1 VNATMRDT
9 SPIRVAVVGFGT
21 AGRFFHAPFLAADPA
36 YDLRLIVTGNPER
49 AVAAR
54 AAHPGARVVPD
65 PLAVIDRASELDLVV
80 VATPPS
86 THVELAA
93 NAMRAGLDVV
103 VDKPFAPSSAEGRKL
118 IALAGELGR
127 RLTVF
132 QNRRWDA
139 DFRTLRRL
147 LAEGRLGAVH
157 AFESRFE
164 WWRPDGLTGWKGD
177 TDVADGGGILFDLGT
192 HLIDQ
197 ALQLFGPVA
206 EVLADVNRRDSR
218 PGRDSDDDT
227 VVILRHASGTSS
239 RLTMSSVAALPG
251 PRFRVLGSRAGY
263 VKHGLDG
270 QEAALKSGMSP
281 LDPAYGHE
289 PEERWGLVGDHLEA
303 TPVAPERGDYA
314 AFYRLLAAALRDGA
328 DLPVDPHDAVDV
340 LDVIERAHACSK
352 N

>member
-1 VNATMRDT
+1 MTARDT
-9 SPIRVAVVGFGT
+9 SPIRCAVVGFGT
-21 AGRFFHAPFLAADPA
+21 AGRFFHTPFLAADPA
-36 YDLRLIVTGNPER
+36 YDLRVIVTGDPDR
-49 AVAAR
+49 AAAAR
-54 AAHPGARVVPD
+54 AAHPGATVVSD
-65 PLAVIDRASELDLVV
+65 PQAVIDHASELDLVV

-103 VDKPFAPSSAEGRKL
+103 VDKPFAPTGAEGRKL
-118 IALAGELGR
+118 IALAAELGR

-139 DFRTLRRL
+139 DFLTLRRL
-147 LAEGRLGAVH
+147 LADGRLGTVH

-164 WWRPDGLTGWKGD
+164 WWRPDGLQGWKGD

-197 ALQLFGPVA
+197 ALRLFGPVA
-206 EVLADVNRRDSR
+206 EVLAEVNRRDSR
-218 PGRDSDDDT
+218 AGRDADDDT

-251 PRFRVLGSRAGY
+251 PRYRVLGSRAGY
-263 VKHGLDG
+263 VKDGLDG
-270 QEAALKSGMSP
+270 QEAALKAGMSP
-281 LDPAYGHE
+281 ADPAFGRE
-289 PEERWGLVGDHLEA
+289 PEECWGRLGDHSET
-303 TPVAPERGDYA
+303 TPVEPERGNYA
-314 AFYRLLAAALRDGA
+314 EFYRLLATALRNGGE
-328 DLPVDPHDAVDV
+328 LPVDPHDAVDV

-352 N
+352 K